1 MNNRFEE
8 IDLFLKQ
15 VAMIYSNR
23 GYIDIYALLE
33 MYDFSEKELSD
44 YDTSIFFEQWQKHFR
59 TKKHIKTGYR
69 MNGFLSFDS
78 QNFADYSCVKLYL
91 SFPKE
96 HLYEAVIQIFDF
108 MDKKK
113 IPTSSKVAA
122 HLRSDGV
129 VLRVSSVSEA
139 NLIINYL
146 NNNQKLSSWMK
157 KTNPFV
163 PRLGS
168 IGIAYDED
176 LSYNSVVEDIIY
188 AYLNS
193 KKSENA
199 LSKVNYNDFVL
210 YVHQY
215 YNQTFKSIDGIK
227 ALQNNSNFQKNYHR
241 ISQYNLRYT
250 EGKLVLNYKKV
261 CKMLLQSLDYQKT
274 DDSYLRTILEFQNK
288 DSDYQMSSY
297 YDTII
302 NAEKQRK
309 NLETLKNILD
319 DYIMYLENNNMD
331 AKKIL
336 NAFVTQGNYNLITR
350 NNSYRNLF
358 YYNNMLGALATLTN
372 NNINEYV
379 SNIIAMNKVSKESAN
394 TMILVEDVKRVIDE
408 YIEYGLTKYGAS
420 IVCNQLNKFLSNGDY
435 NLITRDY
442 QLRDKFMSYQLDR
455 NIHQFFSDRVD
466 DYVRHFS
473 SLNIQNKKATLI
485 KKNQDKK
492 ELLDEYI
499 RYAVENYGIE
509 STCLQLKSFM
519 INGNYMLI
527 TSTYNLRERFKE
539 EQMDLYIGGIVQLDV
554 DKYVYSSL
562 NINESENVGHIRK

>member
-1 MNNRFEE
+1 
-8 IDLFLKQ
+8 
-15 VAMIYSNR
+15 
-23 GYIDIYALLE
+23 
-33 MYDFSEKELSD
+33 
-44 YDTSIFFEQWQKHFR
+44 
-59 TKKHIKTGYR
+59 
-69 MNGFLSFDS
+69 
-78 QNFADYSCVKLYL
+78 
-91 SFPKE
+91 
-96 HLYEAVIQIFDF
+96 
-108 MDKKK
+108 
-113 IPTSSKVAA
+113 
-122 HLRSDGV
+122 
-129 VLRVSSVSEA
+129 
-139 NLIINYL
+139 
-146 NNNQKLSSWMK
+146 
-157 KTNPFV
+157 
-163 PRLGS
+163 
-168 IGIAYDED
+168 
-176 LSYNSVVEDIIY
+176 
-188 AYLNS
+188 
-193 KKSENA
+193 
-199 LSKVNYNDFVL
+199 
-210 YVHQY
+210 
-215 YNQTFKSIDGIK
+215 
-227 ALQNNSNFQKNYHR
+227 
-241 ISQYNLRYT
+241 
-250 EGKLVLNYKKV
+250 
-261 CKMLLQSLDYQKT
+261 MLLQSLDYQKT

-350 NNSYRNLF
+350 NNSYRSLF